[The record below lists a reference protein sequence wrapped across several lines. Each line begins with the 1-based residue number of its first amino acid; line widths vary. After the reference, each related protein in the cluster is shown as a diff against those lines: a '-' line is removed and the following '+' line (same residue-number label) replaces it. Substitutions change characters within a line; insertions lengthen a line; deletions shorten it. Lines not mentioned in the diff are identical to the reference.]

1 MDNDTA
7 QESVKRISA
16 NFELELLRLIKT
28 LNLISQSKELFR
40 TQAAG
45 MEAFTAGHK
54 IRLNDLKAKLARAGE
69 PGTAAGDPFTPP
81 AGRPHVP
88 GYIFGITEDIENYL
102 DEIGSDLEKLKA
114 EYLGKLD
121 TVYSVYNIELGA
133 SQTDLDTRLRELE
146 KELLG
151 VLSTARAAKAP
162 EPGPAAPEEFTPPP
176 APEEKAPE
184 TAFVPRV
191 DYIGPAPT
199 VDNIT
204 TVMPAEKK
212 QEEPE
217 TKAPGKEKE
226 KKEVKAATQ
235 AEQTAQA
242 GFKSPY
248 VMNAVLL
255 FMGLILGVIFYDA
268 LMRTWGI
275 QDYTNGKKV
284 AAEAPVAAPVEAPAP
299 VEPEAEESAAVTAGQ
314 PEAPLAAPKPVEPA
328 EPAAPEE
335 APARAEVKVP
345 PAPAPEKAQPETA
358 EVKTGDGAE
367 PAETAAESPPEET
380 PSTTAAATGASTMY
394 TVTGPGANIRSGPG
408 MGYDVVTEVR
418 GGQALAS
425 TGEVHGRWIQ
435 VTVPGGGEGWISS
448 KLLREAR

>member
-1 MDNDTA
+1 MENDTA
-7 QESVKRISA
+7 HESVKRISV

-45 MEAFTAGHK
+45 IEAFTAGYK

-69 PGTAAGDPFTPP
+69 TGAVSDDPFAP
-81 AGRPHVP
+81 AAERPSVP
-88 GYIFGITEDIENYL
+88 NYIFCITEDIESYL

-121 TVYSVYNIELGA
+121 TIYSVYNIELGA
-133 SQTDLDTRLRELE
+133 SQTDLDTRLRDLE
-146 KELLG
+146 KELIG
-151 VLSTARAAKAP
+151 VLSTAQAAKAP
-162 EPGPAAPEEFTPPP
+162 EPEPVAAPPTQAPPP
-176 APEEKAPE
+176 PPEEKAPE
-184 TAFVPRV
+184 KAFVPRV
-191 DYIGPAPT
+191 DYIGPDPT

-204 TVMPAEKK
+204 TVMPTEKK
-212 QEEPE
+212 PEGPE
-217 TKAPGKEKE
+217 TKAPEKEKE
-226 KKEVKAATQ
+226 KKEVKAAKPS
-235 AEQTAQA
+235 EQTAPA

-284 AAEAPVAAPVEAPAP
+284 EAEAPATTPVEAPAP
-299 VEPEAEESAAVTAGQ
+299 AEPGAEQKTEAVTAEQ
-314 PEAPLAAPKPVEPA
+314 PKAPLTMAKPEK
-328 EPAAPEE
+328 PAAPEE
-335 APARAEVKVP
+335 APS
-345 PAPAPEKAQPETA
+345 APAPEKAQPETA
-358 EVKTGDGAE
+358 EVKAGTAAE
-367 PAETAAESPPEET
+367 PAEITTESTPEET
-380 PSTTAAATGASTMY
+380 TSTAADTGAATMY

-418 GGQALAS
+418 GGETLAS
-425 TGEVHGRWIQ
+425 TGEVRGRWIQ
-435 VTVPGGGEGWISS
+435 VSLPDGVEGWISS
-448 KLLREAR
+448 KLLREAQ

>member
-54 IRLNDLKAKLARAGE
+54 IRLHDLKAKLARAGE
-69 PGTAAGDPFTPP
+69 PGAPSGDPFAPP

-88 GYIFGITEDIENYL
+88 DYLFDITDDIESYL
-102 DEIGSDLEKLKA
+102 NEIGSDLEKLKA
-114 EYLGKLD
+114 EYMGKLD

-146 KELLG
+146 KELIG
-151 VLSTARAAKAP
+151 VLSPARAAKAP
-162 EPGPAAPEEFTPPP
+162 EPEPEPAAPEEFTPPP

-184 TAFVPRV
+184 AAFVPRV
-191 DYIGPAPT
+191 DYIGPDPT

-204 TVMPAEKK
+204 TVMPSEKK
-212 QEEPE
+212 PEEPAA
-217 TKAPGKEKE
+217 KAPEKE
-226 KKEVKAATQ
+226 KKEVKAATPV
-235 AEQTAQA
+235 EQTAQA

-275 QDYTNGKKV
+275 QDYTNGKKME
-284 AAEAPVAAPVEAPAP
+284 AKAPVSAPVEETVPA
-299 VEPEAEESAAVTAGQ
+299 EPEAPEEKAAVTAEK
-314 PEAPLAAPKPVEPA
+314 PKAPLAAPKPA
-328 EPAAPEE
+328 EPAVPEE

-345 PAPAPEKAQPETA
+345 SAPAPEKAQQPETA
-358 EVKTGDGAE
+358 EVETDTAE
-367 PAETAAESPPEET
+367 PTTESAPEEA
-380 PSTTAAATGASTMY
+380 PSTTVATTTGAATMY

-418 GGQALAS
+418 GGETLAS
-425 TGEVHGRWIQ
+425 TGEVRGRWMQ
-435 VTVPGGGEGWISS
+435 VSVPGGGEGWISS
-448 KLLREAR
+448 KLLREAE

>member
-1 MDNDTA
+1 MDKDTA
-7 QESVKRISA
+7 HESVKRISA
-16 NFELELLRLIKT
+16 NFELDLLRLIKT

-69 PGTAAGDPFTPP
+69 PGAASGDPFTPP

-88 GYIFGITEDIENYL
+88 DYLLDITGDIENCL
-102 DEIGSDLEKLKA
+102 NEIGSDLEKLKA

-146 KELLG
+146 KELIG
-151 VLSTARAAKAP
+151 VLSTVRAAKAP
-162 EPGPAAPEEFTPPP
+162 EPGPAAPEEVTPPP

-191 DYIGPAPT
+191 DYIGPDPT

-212 QEEPE
+212 PEEPAA
-217 TKAPGKEKE
+217 KAPEKE
-226 KKEVKAATQ
+226 KKEVKAATP
-235 AEQTAQA
+235 AGQTAQA

-275 QDYTNGKKV
+275 QDYTNGKKME
-284 AAEAPVAAPVEAPAP
+284 AKAPVSAPVEAPAP
-299 VEPEAEESAAVTAGQ
+299 EEPGAEESAAVTAGQ
-314 PEAPLAAPKPVEPA
+314 PEAPLAAPKPA

-335 APARAEVKVP
+335 APARAAPEVKAP
-345 PAPAPEKAQPETA
+345 SEPAPEKAQPETA
-358 EVKTGDGAE
+358 EVKADNAAE
-367 PAETAAESPPEET
+367 PEETAAVTQPEET
-380 PSTTAAATGASTMY
+380 APKKAAAPGAGTTMY

-408 MGYDVVTEVR
+408 MRYDVVTEVR
-418 GGQALAS
+418 GGETLAS

-435 VTVPGGGEGWISS
+435 VTAPDGGEGWISS
-448 KLLREAR
+448 KLLREAQ

>member
-69 PGTAAGDPFTPP
+69 PGAASGDPFAPP

-88 GYIFGITEDIENYL
+88 DYLFDITDDIESYL
-102 DEIGSDLEKLKA
+102 NEIGSDLEKLKA

-146 KELLG
+146 KELIG

-162 EPGPAAPEEFTPPP
+162 EPEPAEPEEFTPPP
-176 APEEKAPE
+176 APEEKTPE

-191 DYIGPAPT
+191 DYIGPDPT

-204 TVMPAEKK
+204 TVMPSEKK
-212 QEEPE
+212 PEEPAA
-217 TKAPGKEKE
+217 KAPEKEKE
-226 KKEVKAATQ
+226 KKEVKAAKPS
-235 AEQTAQA
+235 EQTSPA

-275 QDYTNGKKV
+275 QDYTNGKKME
-284 AAEAPVAAPVEAPAP
+284 AKAPVSAPVEEMAPE
-299 VEPEAEESAAVTAGQ
+299 EPEAPGEKAAVTAEK
-314 PEAPLAAPKPVEPA
+314 PKAPIAAPKPA

-335 APARAEVKVP
+335 APAKAEVKVP
-345 PAPAPEKAQPETA
+345 SAPAPEKAQPETA
-358 EVKTGDGAE
+358 EVKEDTAAE
-367 PAETAAESPPEET
+367 PAETATESTPEEA
-380 PSTTAAATGASTMY
+380 PSTTVATTTGAATMY

-408 MGYDVVTEVR
+408 MRYDVVTEVR
-418 GGQALAS
+418 GGQDLAS

-435 VTVPGGGEGWISS
+435 VTVPGGSEGWISS
-448 KLLREAR
+448 KLLREAQ